1 MKKGTLILAAS
12 IISVL
17 VTVFV
22 YSRFFVDL
30 LWFSSLGFR
39 AVFITTWMTMLAMFV
54 GAAGLS
60 SAILLL
66 NGFIAARAMT
76 AAMNRPQSFRIV
88 GRGAQGLPE
97 VIELSLDKLPW
108 RLIIV
113 AAALLIGVFVGIAQ
127 TGNWDTL
134 LKWYYAAPFGR
145 SDPLFGNDLSF
156 YVFSLP
162 VYELL
167 KDWALL
173 IIFLSGAIAV
183 CIYVVRGD
191 INYQQAGFPTLS
203 GAAMRHLSA
212 LLAIYFLIK
221 AGGYLLQRYDLLTSN
236 NGIVFGA
243 AYTDVHLRLPLLIA
257 LAGAALIA
265 AGLCAYNIWQASIRL
280 PIAAVAV
287 VFAVSI
293 VHTLIPGMFQSY
305 WVKPDELKLES
316 RYIAHNIEFTRY
328 GFGLENIISAPFP
341 AKGKLTPEVIAA
353 NQATI
358 QNIRWWDPRPLL
370 DTYRQLQEIRL
381 YYDFHDIDVDR
392 YTINGSYRQVLLS
405 ARELNQIEAAGRRAN
420 LDQSALQVYPRQR
433 HRDEPGQSHRRGRVA
448 GFLRQRYSPRGSA
461 GAEDRPPGDLL
472 RRGD

>member
-17 VTVFV
+17 VTFFVF
-22 YSRFFVDL
+22 SRFFVDL

-39 AVFITTWMTMLAMFV
+39 AVFTTTWMTMLAMFV

-113 AAALLIGVFVGIAQ
+113 AAALLIGVFVGVAQ

-191 INYQQAGFPTLS
+191 IDYQQARFPTLS

-265 AGLCAYNIWQASIRL
+265 AGLCAYNIWQAGIRL

-293 VHTLIPGMFQSY
+293 VHTLIPGHVS
-305 WVKPDELKLES
+305 KLL
-316 RYIAHNIEFTRY
+316 
-328 GFGLENIISAPFP
+328 G
-341 AKGKLTPEVIAA
+341 
-353 NQATI
+353 Q
-358 QNIRWWDPRPLL
+358 
-370 DTYRQLQEIRL
+370 
-381 YYDFHDIDVDR
+381 
-392 YTINGSYRQVLLS
+392 
-405 ARELNQIEAAGRRAN
+405 AGRVKTGV
-420 LDQSALQVYPRQR
+420 ALHCQ
-433 HRDEPGQSHRRGRVA
+433 
-448 GFLRQRYSPRGSA
+448 
-461 GAEDRPPGDLL
+461 
-472 RRGD
+472 